1 MDEIFL
7 AHVPLFATLP
17 RRVLRRLVATLQ
29 QIELPAN
36 TVLFREGEQG
46 DRFYVV
52 MSGELEVLKRLS
64 PTETRLL
71 RICGPGEVM
80 GEMGLLNRDALRTAT
95 LRTRTP
101 TRLLEI
107 PYTTFD
113 ALLRRHHGL
122 AYELARIL
130 GERLR
135 GADEATI
142 RDLQAQ
148 NLQLQQAM
156 GELRAAQ
163 AQLIAQEALARE
175 LALARRIQ
183 ERSLPR
189 ALPRWDGFDFGAR
202 MIAAEAVGGDFFDFI
217 PLDHATLGIVV
228 GDAAGKGIPAALF
241 MALARSLVRA
251 EAERAASPAAVLQSV
266 NRHLLAMNET
276 EMFVTLLYG
285 VLHPASHTFT
295 YVRAGHEL
303 PLVLNSARRVDVPPL
318 ELGEPLGV
326 YSAPALTEQTL
337 TIPNEGMLVL
347 YTDGVTEARDARGG
361 MFGMERLQEAVAH
374 VPAGSAQARC
384 EFVLETVFT
393 YAGPTPQYDDAT
405 VVAVQAR

>member
-1 MDEIFL
+1 
-7 AHVPLFATLP
+7 
-17 RRVLRRLVATLQ
+17 
-29 QIELPAN
+29 
-36 TVLFREGEQG
+36 
-46 DRFYVV
+46 
-52 MSGELEVLKRLS
+52 
-64 PTETRLL
+64 
-71 RICGPGEVM
+71 
-80 GEMGLLNRDALRTAT
+80 
-95 LRTRTP
+95 
-101 TRLLEI
+101 
-107 PYTTFD
+107 
-113 ALLRRHHGL
+113 
-122 AYELARIL
+122 
-130 GERLR
+130 
-135 GADEATI
+135 
-142 RDLQAQ
+142 
-148 NLQLQQAM
+148 
-156 GELRAAQ
+156 
-163 AQLIAQEALARE
+163 
-175 LALARRIQ
+175 
-183 ERSLPR
+183 
-189 ALPRWDGFDFGAR
+189 
-202 MIAAEAVGGDFFDFI
+202 VGGDFFDFI